1 MEARPETLKK
11 VNSYRNLLF
20 FINLPLIAIIP
31 FALESGL
38 VFDVVHS
45 EKADS
50 LYMVLQ
56 SAEFFIFFNSIF
68 IYQTI
73 KRMITRICYLPET
86 DKLEITQLKTLGL
99 KEKKFVIDPKDIV
112 KCKRLTLNPM
122 VGYRSVINS
131 NDRYLSEGTSTWY
144 DR

>member
-1 MEARPETLKK
+1 
-11 VNSYRNLLF
+11 
-20 FINLPLIAIIP
+20 
-31 FALESGL
+31 
-38 VFDVVHS
+38 
-45 EKADS
+45 
-50 LYMVLQ
+50 
-56 SAEFFIFFNSIF
+56 
-68 IYQTI
+68 
-73 KRMITRICYLPET
+73 MITRICYLPET